1 MHGLATRIIIASS
14 FASLLLTA
22 SVAYAA
28 TYDVTNYGATGNS
41 VTDDRVAIQNAIN
54 AVASTSKKCDSGQVL
69 YFPRTSTFYKT
80 SHFLKLSNS
89 VYSTDD
95 KRLRP
100 YTATGRL

>member
-41 VTDDRVAIQNAIN
+41 VTDDRVAIQNTIN
-54 AVASTSKKCDSGQVL
+54 AAASTFKKMRFRASLIFSENLDIL
-69 YFPRTSTFYKT
+69 
-80 SHFLKLSNS
+80 
-89 VYSTDD
+89 
-95 KRLRP
+95 
-100 YTATGRL
+100 